1 MLRRINLVP
10 PSERPRTTTDVGV
23 LLMIVVVVVVIAALA
38 FGYYSAK
45 SNLSSKND
53 ELVGV
58 QQQNAQLQGQLQRLQ
73 QFQALQSKRVT
84 VEKVVQGIYAGR
96 TLVSDILD
104 EVSLVVPDNVW
115 FTDMSLTASDPGSAT
130 PATAVTDNAFTIDG
144 NTYGFDNVAQFLVRL
159 QLVPGLTDSRLS
171 SAGQASGSVDPTKH
185 VVGFTMGGSVTN
197 TQAPDAALPMS
208 QVEVQAP

>member
-23 LLMIVVVVVVIAALA
+23 LLMIVVVVLVIAALA

-58 QQQNAQLQGQLQRLQ
+58 QQQNAQLQGQLQTLQ

-84 VEKVVQGIYAGR
+84 VEKVVQGIYARR

-115 FTDMSLTASDPGSAT
+115 FTAMSLTASDPGSAT

-159 QLVPGLTDSRLS
+159 QLVPGLTDSRLR